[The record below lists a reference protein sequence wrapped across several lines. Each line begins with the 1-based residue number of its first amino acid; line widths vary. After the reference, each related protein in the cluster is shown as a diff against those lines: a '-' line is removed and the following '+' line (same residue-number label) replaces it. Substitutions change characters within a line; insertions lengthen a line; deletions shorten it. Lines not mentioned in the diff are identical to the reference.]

1 MSADTVISG
10 LKTVGDWLRF
20 REELAHGTDSAWK
33 AAFDDFLH
41 PRLTLRYF
49 DPIKTLQYGGAYQGE
64 GFSIVAIQCT
74 LIEFLESTTQGVN
87 YKFKS
92 KGEKSGPFEYTSS
105 QSIFEAFLCSRTPF
119 SSIFDKASALD
130 FYIGVRCGLL
140 HEAQTKNGWKILGR
154 STDNLIANTKDRVV
168 YRDNFQKGLLDY
180 VGAYKEALL
189 SDKNLQSAFIRK
201 FDNICGAQPLALS

>member
-1 MSADTVISG
+1 MSADTVIAG

-20 REELAHGTDSAWK
+20 REELTHGTDTSWK
-33 AAFDDFLH
+33 AAFNDFLH

-49 DPIKTLQYGGAYQGE
+49 DPIKTLQHRGIYQGE

-87 YKFKS
+87 YKFKRN
-92 KGEKSGPFEYTSS
+92 GKSGPFEYSSS
-105 QSIFEAFLCSRTPF
+105 QSIFVSFLCNRMPF
-119 SSIFDKASALD
+119 SSIFDKASACD
-130 FYIGVRCGLL
+130 FYLGVRCGLL
-140 HEAQTKNGWKILGR
+140 HEAQTKNGWKIQGR

-168 YRDNFQKGLLDY
+168 YRDNFQNGLLDY

-189 SDKNLQSAFIRK
+189 SDKDIQSAFIRK
-201 FDNICGAQPLALS
+201 FDNICGLPLAHSL